1 MGSVFEMV
9 CGWRRAAVAN
19 SFEELLRLRGRVLF
33 LSRRE
38 VIYPWRRVEPNKYR
52 SLLGTEWDSAIIDLD
67 SAPPANAIPAVVETV
82 KAGGTVA
89 FLKTRDLR
97 SVYRERGGTGL
108 FGLYLEN
115 ALKELPNVESCPEWR
130 PPTHLTREQRQ
141 ALRKFERLLVG
152 RGRYMAV
159 IGDRGRGKS
168 ALLGAMAVTAITSG
182 IRRVEIT
189 APSPEQVRSA
199 YKMVEKLLREKRA
212 RYRVERLGEEWR
224 FLGPSWR
231 IEWVPPDKAGRGGIT
246 LIDEAAAMGLA
257 RVRRILSRAWK
268 AVISTTVHGYE
279 GSGRAIVHELLSK
292 LKDLILVELREPVR
306 YAPNDPM
313 ERWLY
318 QVFHLDA
325 EPEASEPG
333 EVREVN
339 RETLTDPRAMR
350 PYASLLAYSHYRW
363 EPSDVE
369 LILEHPN
376 LRLFEVEG
384 PVAIAVVVREE
395 RTSPLGRFFNVNAWR
410 IMRIAVVPQLQRKGL
425 GSKLLSFVEENVRTD
440 VIGAYFSRH
449 EVMDFWFKNGY
460 NVIYVSPRYNKFTG
474 EKNLA
479 VAKGLS
485 EEGRREVIER
495 SREFF
500 KRFFFSLHAVYR
512 DLDPKKVAKIFE
524 NVEKGEIKIEGNPNL
539 KEFLEGRVEKESV
552 FADLYLCYVKRL
564 WSDPLLIG
572 WLLQG
577 KSVWDLAA
585 SLEGRPEEVENE
597 LESRL
602 KELARSCEAAVNSH
616 QVDEV
621 SEYQL

>member
-1 MGSVFEMV
+1 MT
-9 CGWRRAAVAN
+9 CGWRKPIITN
-19 SFEELLRLRGRVLF
+19 DFNELLRLRGRIVF
-33 LSRRE
+33 LSKRE
-38 VIYPWRRVEPNKYR
+38 VVYPWRRVEPNKYR
-52 SLLGTEWDSAIIDLD
+52 GLLGTEWDHAIIDLD
-67 SAPPANAIPAVVETV
+67 SAPPANAIPAIVETV
-82 KAGGTVA
+82 KAGGVVA
-89 FLKTRDLR
+89 FLKTRDLEEA
-97 SVYRERGGTGL
+97 YKLRGGTGL

-115 ALKELPNVESCPEWR
+115 SLKELPRVEGCPEWR
-130 PPTHLTREQRQ
+130 PPTHLTKEQKQ

-152 RGRYMAV
+152 KGRYMAV

-189 APSPEQVRSA
+189 APSPEQVKSA
-199 YKMVEKLLREKRA
+199 YKMIEKLLREKRA

-224 FLGPSWR
+224 FLGPTWR
-231 IEWVPPDKAGRGGIT
+231 IEWVPPDKAGKGGIT

-292 LKDLILVELREPVR
+292 LKDLILVELKEPIR
-306 YAPNDPM
+306 YAPNDPL

-325 EPEASEPG
+325 EPEPKEPG
-333 EVREVN
+333 EVREVD
-339 RETLTDPRAMR
+339 RKELVEPSKMR

-363 EPSDVE
+363 EPSDIE

-384 PVAIAVVVREE
+384 PVALAAVVKEE
-395 RTSPLGRFFNVNAWR
+395 RTSPLGRFFEGITWR
-410 IMRIAVVPQLQRKGL
+410 VMRIAVVPQLQRRGI
-425 GSKLLSFVEENVRTD
+425 GSKLLSFVEESVEGD

-449 EVMDFWFKNGY
+449 DVMDFWFKNKY
-460 NVIYVSPRYNKFTG
+460 KVIYISPRFNKFTG

-479 VAKGLS
+479 VAKALS
-485 EEGRREVIER
+485 KRGEEEVRER
-495 SREFF
+495 SRRFF
-500 KRFFFSLHAVYR
+500 KKLFFSLHAIYR
-512 DLDPKKVAKIFE
+512 DLDPKKVALIFE
-524 NVEKGEIKIEGNPNL
+524 NIERDKVVVDEADKDVLDAFVKGEI
-539 KEFLEGRVEKESV
+539 EKEAAFS
-552 FADLYLCYVKRL
+552 DLYLCYCKAL
-564 WSDPLLIG
+564 FPSPLLIG

-585 SLEGRPEEVENE
+585 SLEKRPEEVERALEEE
-597 LESRL
+597 LREMV
-602 KELARSCEAAVNSH
+602 KQARCIPS
-616 QVDEV
+616 
-621 SEYQL
+621 